1 MPQPGSTQPAS
12 TQPASTQSGSTQSAS
27 TQPGGTQSTSTQPGV
42 PLRELLA
49 ALGGPVGDGP
59 VRVAAAAGGLEGVV
73 RHVTILDPEEEPH
86 AMPGDLLLAVGL
98 RGRAAVGTV
107 RAAGAAGA
115 AAVAVKGEH
124 AALREVADS
133 AGVVLLSVRPEAR
146 WEQVAALAHAA
157 LDEPPDAEPPDGG
170 DLFSLAQTTA
180 MLTGGGVSIE
190 DSANRVL
197 AYSRTTGPDEADEL
211 RRLSILGWQGPEE
224 YLARLRDWG
233 VFHRLRTTTEVVAVE
248 ERPDLGIRR
257 RLAVGVHAG
266 GRWLGT
272 IWVQEGRQ
280 PLADRAEEVLLGAA
294 RVAMLHLV
302 RRRTRPAA
310 EAGPTRESVAGLL
323 TGTVAART
331 AAAQLGL
338 DPVRPVL
345 VLGFA
350 VHASTPDESSESSQ
364 ELARTELANLV
375 SVYAAARHSHAQVAA
390 VGPRLYVL
398 LSAPPAEAVVLG
410 WAHEIAAAA
419 HGHLGLAVRGAVGD
433 PVPSLARTAA
443 ARESADRVL
452 DAMASGDV
460 SAEVAA
466 LSEVRPEVLH
476 GEIQALLT
484 EHQEIRDPR
493 LIALR
498 AHDAEHDTEYAASVL
513 GWLDALG
520 DVRAAAAALHIHPN
534 TLRYRIKR
542 AGELTGL
549 DWADPK
555 TRLLAAL
562 LLRLPG

>member
-1 MPQPGSTQPAS
+1 MSET
-12 TQPASTQSGSTQSAS
+12 
-27 TQPGGTQSTSTQPGV
+27 GV

-59 VRVAAAAGGLEGVV
+59 VRVAAAAGGLEATV

-86 AMPGDLLLAVGL
+86 AMRGDLLLAVGL
-98 RGRAAVGTV
+98 RGWAAAGAV

-115 AAVAVKGEH
+115 AAIAVK
-124 AALREVADS
+124 ADTTSLRESADA

-157 LDEPPDAEPPDGG
+157 LDERPDTEPPDGG

-197 AYSRTTGPDEADEL
+197 AYSRTSGPDEADEL

-224 YLARLRDWG
+224 YMARLRDWG
-233 VFHRLRTTTEVVAVE
+233 VFHRLRTTTEVVAIE

-266 GRWLGT
+266 GRPLGT
-272 IWVQEGRQ
+272 IWVQEGRR

-294 RVAMLHLV
+294 RVAALHLV
-302 RRRTRPAA
+302 RRRTRLPA
-310 EAGPTRESVAGLL
+310 EATLTRESVAGLL
-323 TGTVAART
+323 GGTVVART

-345 VLGFA
+345 VMGFA
-350 VHASTPDESSESSQ
+350 IPAAATDESAQ

-375 SVYAAARHSHAQVAA
+375 SVYAAARHSHAQVAPL
-390 VGPRLYVL
+390 GTRLYVV

-410 WAHEIAAAA
+410 WAREIATAA

-433 PVPSLARTAA
+433 PAPRLAQTAT
-443 ARESADRVL
+443 ARESVDRVL
-452 DAMASGDV
+452 DAMAAGGV
-460 SAEVAA
+460 AAEVAA

-476 GEIQALLT
+476 GEVQALLSD
-484 EHQEIRDPR
+484 HRHIRDPR
-493 LIALR
+493 LTALR
-498 AHDAEHDTEYAASVL
+498 AHDAEHATEYTDSVL
-513 GWLDALG
+513 AWLDALG
-520 DVRAAAAALHIHPN
+520 DVRSAAAALHIHPN
-534 TLRYRIKR
+534 TLRYRIRR
-542 AGELTGL
+542 AAELTGL
-549 DWADPK
+549 DWDDPK

>member
-1 MPQPGSTQPAS
+1 MPES
-12 TQPASTQSGSTQSAS
+12 
-27 TQPGGTQSTSTQPGV
+27 GV

-59 VRVAAAAGGLEGVV
+59 VRVATAGGGLEGLV
-73 RHVTILDPEEEPH
+73 RHVSILDPEEEPH
-86 AMPGDLLLAVGL
+86 AMPGDLLLVVGL
-98 RGRAAVGTV
+98 RGRAAAGTV

-115 AAVAVKGEH
+115 VAVAVKGEH
-124 AALREVADS
+124 AALREVADA

-157 LDEPPDAEPPDGG
+157 LDERPDAEPPDGG

-197 AYSRTTGPDEADEL
+197 AYSRATGPDEADEL

-224 YLARLRDWG
+224 YMARLRDWG
-233 VFHRLRTTTEVVAVE
+233 VFHRLRSTTEVVAVE

-280 PLADRAEEVLLGAA
+280 PLAERAEEVLLGAA
-294 RVAMLHLV
+294 RVAALHLV
-302 RRRTRPAA
+302 RRRTRLPA
-310 EAGPTRESVAGLL
+310 EAGVTRESVAGLL
-323 TGTVAART
+323 TGAVAART
-331 AAAQLGL
+331 AAAQLAL

-350 VHASTPDESSESSQ
+350 VRASTPDESSQ

-375 SVYAAARHSHAQVAA
+375 SVYAAARHSHAQVAPL
-390 VGPRLYVL
+390 GPRLYVL
-398 LSAPPAEAVVLG
+398 LSAPPAESVALG
-410 WAHEIAAAA
+410 WAHEIAEAA
-419 HGHLGLAVRGAVGD
+419 HGHLGLTVRGAVGD
-433 PVPSLARTAA
+433 PAPSLARAVA

-452 DAMASGDV
+452 DAMAAGGV

-466 LSEVRPEVLH
+466 LSEVRPEVLY
-476 GEIQALLT
+476 GEVQALLT
-484 EHQEIRDPR
+484 DQRQIRDPR

-498 AHDAEHDTEYAASVL
+498 AHDAEHDTEYANSVL
-513 GWLDALG
+513 AWLDALG
-520 DVRAAAAALHIHPN
+520 DVRAAAAGLHIHPN
-534 TLRYRIKR
+534 TLRYRIRR

-562 LLRLPG
+562 LLRLPD